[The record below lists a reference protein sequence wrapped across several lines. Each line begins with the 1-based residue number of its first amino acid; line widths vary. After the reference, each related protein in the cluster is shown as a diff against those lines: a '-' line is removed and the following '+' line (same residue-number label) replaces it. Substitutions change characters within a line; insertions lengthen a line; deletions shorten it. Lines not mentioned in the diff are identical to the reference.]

1 MPPSGLSL
9 NFSQEKMPDVATQ
22 YDVKTMTK
30 KNGGKKTEEEVEET
44 DSEEEETDT
53 ESDDEESAD
62 DEAEE
67 ESEEESDDESE
78 EESEDEDESE
88 DGSSTDD
95 DDIDDEIEKERKAG
109 EPDPVIA
116 KKAFDERKSKRGTG
130 ESGDD
135 DKPLTK
141 KDLLE
146 LEDRIRK
153 DTLRNEANAIAKEL
167 AGGSVKQAQ
176 LIMLKW
182 QNRTFPKTLTLREQM
197 TEAFVI
203 ANAKKLIGERNEA
216 LRGLKGKRGVKDN
229 AAGAHQDSPRGPGE
243 PKLPPADAAALRQS
257 GFSWNVR
264 TKRFE
269 KKLQNGILIR
279 DNETKQVKFERRK
292 K

>member
-1 MPPSGLSL
+1 
-9 NFSQEKMPDVATQ
+9 MPDEARQ
-22 YDVKTMTK
+22 YDDKTMSK
-30 KNGGKKTEEEVEET
+30 KNGVKTKEEESNEE
-44 DSEEEETDT
+44 SEEEETDDT
-53 ESDDEESAD
+53 ETEDEESA
-62 DEAEE
+62 EEETEE
-67 ESEEESDDESE
+67 ESEEESEDEPE

-88 DGSSTDD
+88 EGSSTEDD

-109 EPDPVIA
+109 EADPEIA
-116 KKAFDERKSKRGTG
+116 KNAFKERKNKRGTG

-141 KDLLE
+141 KDLLD

-167 AGGSVKQAQ
+167 AGGSAKQAQ

-203 ANAKKLIGERNEA
+203 ANAKKLMGERNEA
-216 LRGLKGKRGVKDN
+216 LRALKGKRGVKDG
-229 AAGAHQDSPRGPGE
+229 AAGTHHDAPRGPGE
-243 PKLPPADAAALRQS
+243 PKLPPSDAAALRQS

-264 TKRFE
+264 TKRYE
-269 KKLQNGILIR
+269 KKLQNGTLIR
-279 DNETKQVKFERRK
+279 DNQTKQIRLERRK